1 MSNSPVTPALRA
13 AVISPNASQLELVET
28 AVRDSGRGLVDLAVR
43 IPMSVDALDDQALGQ
58 LRNPPVGLLFLDLGT
73 APELSIRF
81 AQYLSDL
88 HPGQRIVAFGAG
100 LDPELMMRAVRA
112 GMVDFLTTPVEAQ
125 ALEASIRRVVA
136 QLSGPAT
143 TGPQQPGKIFAFLGA
158 KGGAG
163 TTLVASNVAVAL
175 ARQTRKRT
183 LLVDLDLELG
193 EAALALGTQA
203 RFNLIDLVQNIH
215 RMDAE
220 LLHSY
225 IERHASGVDVLSAP
239 FQPEKTELV
248 GPDQVRRILQFLRNH
263 YDYVVVDTTN
273 SFSPATIACLEQAG
287 EVFLITT
294 ADLPSLRN
302 VQRMLPMLRRVL
314 PDAAAQ
320 LRLLVNRHSSTSEIA
335 TADIAKALDLA
346 PFGTL
351 ANDYEAVLQS
361 LTQGKP
367 VVLNPRSKFGRDIEQ
382 LAGML
387 AGSQPTKQRTSAIH
401 GVVSSL
407 RDLVRVPGL
416 RPAVTEEGV

>member
-1 MSNSPVTPALRA
+1 LSNSPLTPALRA
-13 AVISPNASQLELVET
+13 AAISPNADLIRLIEG
-28 AVRDSGRGLVDLAVR
+28 AVRDNGRDLVDLAVR
-43 IPMSVDALDDQALGQ
+43 IPTSVEALDDHAVGQ
-58 LRNPPVGLLFLDLGT
+58 LRSPPIGLLFLDLGS
-73 APELSIRF
+73 APDLAIRF
-81 AQYLSDL
+81 AQYLGDL
-88 HPGQRIVAFGAG
+88 HPGQRIVAIGPA
-100 LDPELMMRAVRA
+100 LDPDLMMRAVRA
-112 GMVDFLTTPVEAQ
+112 GLVDFLATPVEAQ
-125 ALEASIRRVVA
+125 PLEASLRRIVA
-136 QLSGPAT
+136 QLTAPAGAGPR
-143 TGPQQPGKIFAFLGA
+143 QPGKIFAFLGA

-163 TTLVASNVAVAL
+163 TTLVAANVAVAL
-175 ARQTRKRT
+175 ARQTGKKT

-193 EAALALGTQA
+193 EAALALGSQA
-203 RFNLIDLVQNIH
+203 RFNLIDLVENIH

-220 LLHSY
+220 LLQSY
-225 IERHASGVDVLSAP
+225 MERHASGVEVLSAP
-239 FQPEKTELV
+239 FQPQKSEIV
-248 GPDQVRRILQFLRNH
+248 GPDQVRRILQFLRSH

-320 LRLLVNRHSSTSEIA
+320 LRLVVNRQSTTSEISV
-335 TADIAKALDLA
+335 TDIGKALELA
-346 PFGTL
+346 PYCAL

-382 LAGML
+382 LATML
-387 AGSQPTKQRTSAIH
+387 AGSAPGKGRVGALA

-407 RDLVRVPGL
+407 RDLVRLPAL
-416 RPAVTEEGV
+416 RPAVTEEGA

>member
-1 MSNSPVTPALRA
+1 MSNNPVTPALRA
-13 AVISPNASQLELVET
+13 AAISPNAELLRLIEA

-43 IPMSVDALDDQALGQ
+43 VPMSVEALDDQTVGQ

-73 APELSIRF
+73 APDLAIRF
-81 AQYLSDL
+81 AQYLGDL
-88 HPGQRIVAFGAG
+88 HPGQRIVAIGAA
-100 LDPELMMRAVRA
+100 LEPELMMRAVRA
-112 GMVDFLTTPVEAQ
+112 GLVDFLSTPVEAQ
-125 ALEASIRRVVA
+125 ALEASLRRIAA
-136 QLSGPAT
+136 QVSAPAT
-143 TGPQQPGKIFAFLGA
+143 AAPGQPGKIFAFLGA

-163 TTLVASNVAVAL
+163 TTLVAANVAVAL
-175 ARQTRKRT
+175 ARQTGKKT

-203 RFNLIDLVQNIH
+203 RFNLIDLVENIH

-220 LLHSY
+220 LVHSY
-225 IERHASGVDVLSAP
+225 MERHQSGVDVLSAP
-239 FQPEKTELV
+239 FQPQKSELV
-248 GPDQVRRILQFLRNH
+248 GPDQVRRILQFLRSH
-263 YDYVVVDTTN
+263 YEYVVVDTTN

-314 PDAAAQ
+314 PDAAGQ
-320 LRLLVNRHSSTSEIA
+320 LRLVVNRQSSTSEIA
-335 TADIAKALDLA
+335 VADIGRALEVA
-346 PFGTL
+346 PYCSL

-382 LAGML
+382 LATLL
-387 AGSQPTKQRTSAIH
+387 AGSPPARARTGALA

-407 RDLVRVPGL
+407 RDLVRLPAL
-416 RPAVTEEGV
+416 RPAVTEEGA